1 MIEKWFEA
9 FTLLERQSTA
19 DALGGESVFF
29 VPVLEFRGV
38 LTFTAGDAQTIAG
51 QFALSEHPMLLHEF
65 DVTLTPGDY
74 VRREKDG
81 AIYHVADHSDNMRA
95 PAYSD
100 LRFAQVAVER
110 VVIPC

>member
-1 MIEKWFEA
+1 MIEKWFET
-9 FTLLERQSTA
+9 FTLLERQSSA
-19 DALGGESVFF
+19 DERGGEYVGYA
-29 VPVLEFRGV
+29 PVLDFRGV
-38 LTFTAGDAQTIAG
+38 LTCTTADAQTIAG
-51 QFALSEHPMLLHEF
+51 QFALSEHPVLLHEF

-81 AIYHVADHSDNMRA
+81 AVYHVSDRSDSMRA
-95 PAYSD
+95 PAHSG